1 MHAAALHLQSKMST
15 LVACSQCNN
24 AYMYMY
30 LPPNHLMMLCVV
42 FLFQD
47 TAMFKKK
54 WFLNFAFIITL
65 WIMCW
70 KSNNALLKV
79 FTSGTAGCFFFR
91 LIAYNI
97 RTKFVFTCAG
107 FLKRYYRIFCLLSIF
122 CAKSQWRWLMYTR
135 FKHQLLVLF
144 FKLVLLMKFQINDK

>member
-15 LVACSQCNN
+15 LCCMHALSVTIWTH

-54 WFLNFAFIITL
+54 WFLKFAFIITL

-79 FTSGTAGCFFFR
+79 FTSGTAGFFFR
-91 LIAYNI
+91 LIAYTCNI
-97 RTKFVFTCAG
+97 RTKFIFTCAG
-107 FLKRYYRIFCLLSIF
+107 FLKRYFGSFVCFPYFVQ
-122 CAKSQWRWLMYTR
+122 K
-135 FKHQLLVLF
+135 V
-144 FKLVLLMKFQINDK
+144 NEDD